1 MVGWFEVVGRF
12 GVIGWFEV
20 VGRFEVVG
28 WIDVIGWF
36 EVIAWFEEI
45 KAVIELRNT
54 TASSTL
60 DPALN
65 MTDGLRRRFNAS
77 NKEPINNTSND
88 SSSSAVRGRSG
99 SEGDDD
105 ADDEDGMSGHNR
117 ATSNSLGSN
126 GLHGRVKSI
135 SNINVNGNGSYV
147 DQRNDQ
153 VMNLLRSRGLSH
165 GYGGRKRN
173 KRLQATL
180 KVPLAESVKQLVSL
194 YREADAWQLL
204 GVEDDVRISLLKP
217 DIAQERG
224 LAYPTPI
231 GKQIFGSCEKQGKM

>member
-1 MVGWFEVVGRF
+1 MPVTKNQSTIQATTVQVVPC
-12 GVIGWFEV
+12 EDAV
-20 VGRFEVVG
+20 VPKE
-28 WIDVIGWF
+28 
-36 EVIAWFEEI
+36 
-45 KAVIELRNT
+45 T
-54 TASSTL
+54 TMQMTKMECL
-60 DPALN
+60 DTN
-65 MTDGLRRRFNAS
+65 G
-77 NKEPINNTSND
+77 
-88 SSSSAVRGRSG
+88 
-99 SEGDDD
+99 
-105 ADDEDGMSGHNR
+105 

-126 GLHGRVKSI
+126 GLHGRIKSI

-231 GKQIFGSCEKQGKM
+231 GK